1 MFTLKRLSVDGV
13 TAALTKAER
22 YRLLNEPWEAESICR
37 DVLEVDPRNRQALVT
52 LILSLTDRF
61 ATEASGTVAAARAL
75 VPRLD
80 SEYDREYYEG
90 IILER
95 RGKSLLARG
104 APGSGPAV
112 YHWLRQAMDCYER
125 AEQLRAAGNDDPILR
140 WNACA
145 RLVMEHHHL
154 HPGIEE
160 ATETMLE

>member
-1 MFTLKRLSVDGV
+1 MFTLKRLSKDGIS
-13 TAALTKAER
+13 AALEKAER

-37 DVLEVDPRNRQALVT
+37 DVLEVDSHNRQALVT

-61 ATEASGTVAAARAL
+61 ASEASGTVSSARAL
-75 VPRLD
+75 LPRLE
-80 SEYDREYYEG
+80 SPYDREYYEG

-112 YHWLRQAMDCYER
+112 YDWLRQAMACYER
-125 AEQLRAAGNDDPILR
+125 AEQLRSAGNDDAILR

-145 RLVMEHHHL
+145 RLVMQHDHL
-154 HPGIEE
+154 HPSAEE
-160 ATETMLE
+160 ARETMLE